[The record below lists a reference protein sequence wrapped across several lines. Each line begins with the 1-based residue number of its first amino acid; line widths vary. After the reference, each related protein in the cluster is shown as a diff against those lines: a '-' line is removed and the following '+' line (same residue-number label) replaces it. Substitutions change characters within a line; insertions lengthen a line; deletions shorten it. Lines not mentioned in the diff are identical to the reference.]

1 MVHLRILE
9 ILAMNDQQVEL
20 GVVHGRLQNNL
31 NELMMLFAAGQNT
44 DDDSSY
50 LLNLIRV

>member
-9 ILAMNDQQVEL
+9 ILAMNDHQIEL
-20 GVVHGRLQNNL
+20 GVIHGRLQNNL
-31 NELMMLFAAGQNT
+31 NELIMLFAAGENT

-50 LLNLIRV
+50 LLTLIRV